1 METDPYRT
9 LKRTLLIV
17 AAVGVLAAALWAF
30 RPRPLPAE
38 FGRVARGPYE
48 LTVVEDGITRAKE
61 IFTVAADVSG
71 NLKRVKVH
79 AGDRVKAGEIVAEI
93 EWDEPRVL
101 RSPVDGFILRVVR
114 ESAGPIER
122 GQTVIEI
129 ADALSLEIVADVL
142 TTDAVRIRPG
152 ASVKIEGWGGPK
164 PLEGKVRIVEPS
176 AFKKISALGVEEQRV
191 NVVIDF
197 ISSPEEWKGLGDNY
211 RVDCHIVVAS
221 IEDAL
226 TVPTGALF
234 REDDSWAVFAV
245 EGGRAKKRVVGIESR
260 NPVQAVV
267 ASGLAA
273 GETVILYPGDKIRDG
288 TRVRQLPSN

>member
-1 METDPYRT
+1 MDTDRYKAF
-9 LKRTLLIV
+9 KRTLLI
-17 AAVGVLAAALWAF
+17 AAGVGVAAAALWAL
-30 RPRPLPAE
+30 RPRPLPVE
-38 FGRVARGPYE
+38 LGRVARGPYE
-48 LTVVEDGITRAKE
+48 LTVVEDGVTRAKE

-71 NLKRVKVH
+71 NLKRVTRH
-79 AGDRVKAGEIVAEI
+79 AGDRVKAGEAVAEI
-93 EWDEPRVL
+93 EWDEPRFL

-129 ADALSLEIVADVL
+129 ADAMSLEIVADVL

-152 ASVKIEGWGGPK
+152 ASVKIEGWGGPR

-176 AFKKISALGVEEQRV
+176 AFEKTSALGVEEQRV

-197 ISSPEEWKGLGDNY
+197 VSPPEEWKGLGDKY
-211 RVDCHIVVAS
+211 RVVCHIVVAS
-221 IEDAL
+221 LADAL

-245 EGGRAKKRVVGIESR
+245 EGGRARKRLVGIESR

-267 ASGLAA
+267 ASGLTA
-273 GETVILYPGDKIRDG
+273 GETVILYPGDRIRDG
-288 TRVRQLPSN
+288 TRVRPLK